1 MLTIFL
7 LIILLS
13 DLIDLHHWWW
23 IYLLE
28 YSSQGHD
35 ISHFSSHT
43 AAEMNYQDTRPL
55 IDVGQAII
63 STWQLLYRRS
73 SEKVYTIFLVA
84 SLFKWFSE
92 KQCDKPKWYYCKV
105 ISMSR
110 DSTQPKLGLRLV
122 TGAISPMA
130 RNLVP
135 PMSAL
140 IVAAISSCHQGK
152 GKTQR
157 GAPATTTKP
166 LAAVARG
173 SPRTSWST
181 SKLWGIDL
189 RKKTLLQ
196 KGWLLAASLR
206 SMSLSVLQNNVLHAK
221 HICRSGLLRVVTRSW
236 DASWIMSDPMR
247 FHSAL
252 DI

>member
-84 SLFKWFSE
+84 LLFKWFSE

-105 ISMSR
+105 ICR
-110 DSTQPKLGLRLV
+110 DVIPHSQNLGFDSSQAQSHPWHGIWCHPCLHWSLQRSLPVTKAKAKHNAVHQQAPPNHLQLWHVVLHVHLDQPPSFEAVICEQKH
-122 TGAISPMA
+122 
-130 RNLVP
+130 
-135 PMSAL
+135 
-140 IVAAISSCHQGK
+140 SSKRDGF
-152 GKTQR
+152 
-157 GAPATTTKP
+157 
-166 LAAVARG
+166 
-173 SPRTSWST
+173 W
-181 SKLWGIDL
+181 
-189 RKKTLLQ
+189 
-196 KGWLLAASLR
+196 SLR

-221 HICRSGLLRVVTRSW
+221 HMCRMGLLRVVTRFG
-236 DASWIMSDPMR
+236 DASWIMLDPMR

>member
-73 SEKVYTIFLVA
+73 SEKVYTIFWWLCSSNDLVRSSVISRNDTIA
-84 SLFKWFSE
+84 
-92 KQCDKPKWYYCKV
+92 KWYAVTWFHSQNSGFDSSQAQSHPWREIWCHPCLRWSLQRSLPVTKAKAKHNAVHQQPPPNHLQLWHMVLHVHLDQPPSFEAV
-105 ISMSR
+105 ICEKNHSSKR
-110 DSTQPKLGLRLV
+110 DGF
-122 TGAISPMA
+122 
-130 RNLVP
+130 
-135 PMSAL
+135 
-140 IVAAISSCHQGK
+140 
-152 GKTQR
+152 
-157 GAPATTTKP
+157 
-166 LAAVARG
+166 
-173 SPRTSWST
+173 W
-181 SKLWGIDL
+181 
-189 RKKTLLQ
+189 
-196 KGWLLAASLR
+196 SLR

-221 HICRSGLLRVVTRSW
+221 HICRSGLLRVVTRFW

>member
-73 SEKVYTIFLVA
+73 SEKVYTIFWWLCSSNDLVRSSVISRNDTIAKWYVVTWFHTAKTRA
-84 SLFKWFSE
+84 STRHRRNLTHGAESGATHVCIDRCSDLFLSPRQRQNTTRCTSHHHQTTCSCGTWFSTYILINLQALRHWFA
-92 KQCDKPKWYYCKV
+92 KKNTPPK
-105 ISMSR
+105 
-110 DSTQPKLGLRLV
+110 G
-122 TGAISPMA
+122 MA
-130 RNLVP
+130 SGGKFKINVP
-135 PMSAL
+135 VNA
-140 IVAAISSCHQGK
+140 
-152 GKTQR
+152 
-157 GAPATTTKP
+157 
-166 LAAVARG
+166 
-173 SPRTSWST
+173 
-181 SKLWGIDL
+181 SK
-189 RKKTLLQ
+189 
-196 KGWLLAASLR
+196 
-206 SMSLSVLQNNVLHAK
+206 
-221 HICRSGLLRVVTRSW
+221 
-236 DASWIMSDPMR
+236 
-247 FHSAL
+247 
-252 DI
+252 